1 MYLKKPDII
10 PDTRLSGFEYT
21 YSLDTIEQKIDYLV
35 STEGLLLN
43 KKRKSLLS
51 VPITFDIETT
61 TLPENNEYN
70 PCDYMLAFP
79 YLYQLYLCNTVFF
92 CRTRT
97 ECYLLFSE
105 IERCLL
111 KHDIHAVCYVH
122 NLSFEYQFLKSI
134 LRINYEKVFL
144 IKNRKVAKFELES
157 DTIIFKDS
165 YLLSNMSLAKF
176 CENYNTE
183 KYQKDKELID
193 YEVLRYPWTELS
205 DEILYYSGMD
215 VITLY
220 YAIMSIMQK
229 EGDTLKTIPMT
240 NTGYVRR
247 SYKKA
252 CLGSTYN
259 GGGYRKKSD
268 EKTKVKKTYRQKYMY
283 KQQITL
289 EQYNILLKAFR
300 GGNTHANRYK
310 VGRILHNI
318 TSYDFASSY
327 PAVIICCAEFPMGK
341 LMDCTN
347 DLKNSK
353 DIEYYIKN
361 YWVLFQCLFEDVS
374 LRDNERTPVPYIPK
388 SKIITEKYDGI
399 YDNGRIITQKS
410 PFEFCFLGCE
420 YPIIK
425 KQYKGKMKIIKA
437 YYTQK
442 DYLPVEI
449 RKECAEWYKKKTELK
464 GVDGSEYEYMKSKN
478 RVNSSYGMMVESIVK
493 DVLEIDEKTGEL
505 NLRKPTEEEAEKQIK
520 SYYEPKQGKFLQY
533 QWGVTVTALARVRLQ
548 SLIDLTYKDFVYA
561 DTDSVKI
568 ENGKKYLPLMEH
580 FNKDWVEYAEKCNV
594 PFKAY
599 TIKDEEQIL
608 GIADFDGFYNRFIT
622 LGAKKYAYES
632 DDKQKDGTIKKNVL
646 HITIAGVPKKLGAK
660 LLGNLENF
668 KCGMRFMIGADGT
681 LEDRQNWKK
690 RLLYNDDENRDI
702 TIDGHSLHIGTYIA
716 MERTAYELSISDEY
730 EELLNS
736 LEYETIIEK
745 DDIYD

>member
-1 MYLKKPDII
+1 
-10 PDTRLSGFEYT
+10 
-21 YSLDTIEQKIDYLV
+21 
-35 STEGLLLN
+35 
-43 KKRKSLLS
+43 
-51 VPITFDIETT
+51 
-61 TLPENNEYN
+61 
-70 PCDYMLAFP
+70 
-79 YLYQLYLCNTVFF
+79 
-92 CRTRT
+92 
-97 ECYLLFSE
+97 
-105 IERCLL
+105 
-111 KHDIHAVCYVH
+111 
-122 NLSFEYQFLKSI
+122 
-134 LRINYEKVFL
+134 
-144 IKNRKVAKFELES
+144 
-157 DTIIFKDS
+157 
-165 YLLSNMSLAKF
+165 
-176 CENYNTE
+176 
-183 KYQKDKELID
+183 
-193 YEVLRYPWTELS
+193 
-205 DEILYYSGMD
+205 
-215 VITLY
+215 
-220 YAIMSIMQK
+220 
-229 EGDTLKTIPMT
+229 
-240 NTGYVRR
+240 
-247 SYKKA
+247 
-252 CLGSTYN
+252 
-259 GGGYRKKSD
+259 
-268 EKTKVKKTYRQKYMY
+268 
-283 KQQITL
+283 
-289 EQYNILLKAFR
+289 
-300 GGNTHANRYK
+300 
-310 VGRILHNI
+310 
-318 TSYDFASSY
+318 
-327 PAVIICCAEFPMGK
+327 
-341 LMDCTN
+341 
-347 DLKNSK
+347 
-353 DIEYYIKN
+353 
-361 YWVLFQCLFEDVS
+361 
-374 LRDNERTPVPYIPK
+374 
-388 SKIITEKYDGI
+388 
-399 YDNGRIITQKS
+399 
-410 PFEFCFLGCE
+410 
-420 YPIIK
+420 
-425 KQYKGKMKIIKA
+425 MKIIKA

-493 DVLEIDEKTGEL
+493 DVSEIDENTGEL
-505 NLRKPTEEEAEKQIK
+505 KLRKPTEEEAEEQIK

-568 ENGKKYLPLMEH
+568 ENGEKYLPLIEQ
-580 FNKDWVEYAEKCNV
+580 FNKEWVEYAEKCNV

-599 TIKDEEQIL
+599 TIKGEEQIL